1 MLIFM
6 SEIKLGNYRHYKVNT
21 YKVLHIANLSETL
34 EDMVVYQDVNNPD
47 KIWARPLSMWNDDI
61 AIDGKTVKR
70 FELIEEAL

>member
-1 MLIFM
+1 M
-6 SEIKLGNYRHYKVNT
+6 SGIKLGTYRHYKGNT
-21 YKVLHIANLSETL
+21 YEVLHIAKHSETL

-70 FELIEEAL
+70 FELMEEAL

>member
-1 MLIFM
+1 M
-6 SEIKLGNYRHYKVNT
+6 SEIKLGTYRHYKGNT
-21 YKVLHIANLSETL
+21 YKVLHIAKHSETL